1 MSQKEVV
8 RAQILSLLEEGKIDQ
23 QQAAVRM
30 DVSARQV
37 RRMVRRYRAEGLP
50 GLISRQRG
58 QPSKRRLAATSASR
72 SVPVA

>member
-30 DVSARQV
+30 DVSAQT
-37 RRMVRRYRAEGLP
+37 YG
-50 GLISRQRG
+50 I
-58 QPSKRRLAATSASR
+58 AS
-72 SVPVA
+72 